1 LYITLT
7 NLEEETYESG
17 NVIIPTSS
25 LDISF
30 SYKSL
35 PTPKFKDTYS
45 HKNQLDESQ
54 EEIAGFKYREVYR
67 FAI

>member
-1 LYITLT
+1 VTILK
-7 NLEEETYESG
+7 
-17 NVIIPTSS
+17 SS

-35 PTPKFKDTYS
+35 PTPEFKSTYS